1 MNGTKKPS
9 WTDFSNDNII
19 PARAL
24 IMSTTFTI
32 IPLCLLVFGRKRLN
46 MIKRKENISL
56 NIVNIYQNKFAQL
69 WLLIMILQNLNG
81 SIFNVLKIL
90 GVLDDLLISK
100 VLSVLFVVFYS
111 IRILL
116 YLVLII
122 LQAYEWFCFI
132 HLMKSEE
139 NNQVEQLMLRYKNV
153 EKRT

>member
-1 MNGTKKPS
+1 
-9 WTDFSNDNII
+9 
-19 PARAL
+19 
-24 IMSTTFTI
+24 
-32 IPLCLLVFGRKRLN
+32 